1 MRCIERLGDDNPI
14 LGARLEFAPRNQ
26 MLRIWFDGFI
36 ADVALPDDLGWAGI
50 FWKGWGWGL
59 PSRRDPGPVAQRRQ
73 RHRELLADFSKGY
86 VRYFVLFRD
95 GGDGFC
101 PDFLVE
107 FGPLIAHGDGWHDQ
121 DREPASSRVSY

>member
-1 MRCIERLGDDNPI
+1 MRCVDRIGNDNPI
-14 LGARLEFAPRNQ
+14 LGSRLEFSSRDQ

-50 FWKGWGWGL
+50 IGKGWGWGF

-73 RHRELLADFSKGY
+73 RHRELLAGFSKGN
-86 VRYFVLFRD
+86 VRYAVALRNR
-95 GGDGFC
+95 GDGFY

-107 FGPLIAHGDGWHDQ
+107 LGPLIADSDAWHGWKATLK
-121 DREPASSRVSY
+121 RFFP